1 MVPLAVVIGTLIGG
15 VMLLVVGI
23 LIMQLMLVLLRL
35 AAVVG
40 LALLISGVI
49 IFGLSQAGMDTGP
62 STLIGLVA
70 FPLALWALWRRFW
83 PWRYTRPLK
92 MARAVTPVHT
102 GALEGLADAELTRA
116 WEQLTQWVPD
126 GHAAPVFEARAT
138 CVEML
143 RVGEQASYDL
153 EIIACAVFIRRNV
166 PELAARNAQLWE
178 TADAALRAELS
189 YGITE
194 DVGRFGAY
202 AARELERVR
211 QEFRRTHGD
220 GLVALR
226 NHIAARTDA

>member
-1 MVPLAVVIGTLIGG
+1 MLPLAVVIGTVIAGI
-15 VMLLVVGI
+15 MLLVVGI
-23 LIMQLMLVLLRL
+23 LIVQLVLMMLRL

-40 LALLISGVI
+40 LASLICGGI
-49 IFGLSQAGMDTGP
+49 GFGLSLAGMDTGP
-62 STLIGLVA
+62 SVLIGLVA
-70 FPLALWALWRRFW
+70 FPLALWALWRGFW
-83 PWRYTRPLK
+83 PRRYTRPLK
-92 MARAVTPVHT
+92 MARAVTPVY
-102 GALEGLADAELTRA
+102 GGVVEGPADAELTRA
-116 WEQLTQWVPD
+116 WEQLTQWAPD
-126 GHAAPVFEARAT
+126 EHAASLFEARST

-143 RVGEQASYDL
+143 RVAEQASYDL

-194 DVGRFGAY
+194 DVARFGAY

-211 QEFRRTHGD
+211 REFRRSHGD